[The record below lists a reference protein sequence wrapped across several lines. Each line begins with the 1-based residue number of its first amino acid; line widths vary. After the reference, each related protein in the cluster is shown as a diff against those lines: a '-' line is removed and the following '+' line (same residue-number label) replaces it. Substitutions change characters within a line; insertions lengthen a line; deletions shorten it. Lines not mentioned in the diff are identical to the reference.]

1 MSLKCILQGQDISKV
16 SLDAH
21 IADKNNPHNVTAK
34 QAKAMPI
41 IPIEITK
48 NDNVLALIPGR
59 YRYEGNDP
67 EQTTTMNLPSI
78 AWHWEIIVIADREI
92 VESSNGYKVIIAV
105 NQAGQVFKN
114 ILQWETW
121 TGWQEIVTTN
131 NIGNFSLPL
140 HGWQAA
146 TDFNNL
152 TASGIYQ
159 CQGVNLNTPYGS
171 DADTHFHIQVYWHS
185 NEWIRQVAY
194 DVRTQNCYTRVKTNG
209 TWSAWQQIILDSDI
223 YSKNVNGANYAV
235 IRDPA
240 TSSLKNI
247 QASTTDLIA
256 GSSALVTGNIYL
268 VYE

>member
-1 MSLKCILQGQDISKV
+1 
-16 SLDAH
+16 
-21 IADKNNPHNVTAK
+21 
-34 QAKAMPI
+34 MPI
-41 IPIEITK
+41 IPVVITK
-48 NDNVLALIPGR
+48 DDNVLALVPGR
-59 YRYEGNDP
+59 YKYEGNDP

-78 AWHWEIIVIADREI
+78 AQHWEIIIIADREI
-92 VESSNGYKVIIAV
+92 VESSDGYKVIIAV
-105 NQAGQVFKN
+105 NQVGQVFKN
-114 ILQWETW
+114 ILQWNTW
-121 TGWQEIVTTN
+121 TGWQEIATTD

-152 TASGIYQ
+152 TANGIYQ
-159 CQGVNLNTPYGS
+159 CQGVNLNTPYGN
-171 DADTHFHIQVYWHS
+171 DTDSHFHIQVYWHS

-194 DVRTQNCYTRVKTNG
+194 DVRTQNAYTRVKLNG
-209 TWSAWQQIILDSDI
+209 TWYAWQQIILDSDI

-256 GSSALVTGNIYL
+256 GSSTLETGNIYL